1 MRYLIYI
8 LLLLTALLL
17 LFCSREL
24 PTAANGPYL
33 NLAEGVKYVGM
44 NTCKSC
50 HANVHATFI
59 HTGMGRSFGRA
70 TPEKTDATFG
80 EHALVYDTVSNL
92 YYKPFFRDS
101 VMYVLEFR
109 LEGSDTVHQRLE
121 RIDYIVGSGQ
131 HTNSHIVDFN
141 GYIYQAPITYYTQE
155 GRWDMAPGF
164 RGDNIRFDR
173 LLTTEWITC
182 HNDFPDYV
190 EGSLNK
196 YSQMPAGIECE
207 RCHGPGEV
215 HAREKL
221 AGHIVDTSKHIDYTI
236 VTPSDLPRDLQMDL
250 CQRCHLQGIAVLN
263 EGKDFFDFKPGMRL
277 QDVFNVFLPRY
288 TNSDERFIMASQADR
303 LRLSPCYKESEMTCI
318 TCHNP
323 HQSVEATDKE
333 KYNDACRNCHGKQQ
347 GEGCAAP
354 MAERLAEGDNCS
366 GCHMPR
372 SGSVDIPHVNIT
384 DHYISRNNIKGQE
397 REKAP
402 TENPGFLGL
411 QILTREKATALEMAK
426 AYIAMYDKYLQSSVM
441 LDSARYYLDQSNLPL
456 EEKLATLIHYHFAR
470 QDYNAIAGLAAGLS
484 PSNVSDGWMAYRCGE
499 AFYKL
504 GGYPRALAFYQRAT
518 ERMPYNLDF
527 QEKLG
532 AAYIQLQQLP
542 QAVETLD
549 WVLKENPKRPVALSN
564 LGYACVLQG
573 QFQKAEGLYS
583 QAIALDPDYEQ
594 ALLNKAAVRLLY
606 EDREE
611 ARKLIERV
619 LKINPENRQALAILA
634 RL

>member
-1 MRYLIYI
+1 
-8 LLLLTALLL
+8 
-17 LFCSREL
+17 
-24 PTAANGPYL
+24 
-33 NLAEGVKYVGM
+33 
-44 NTCKSC
+44 
-50 HANVHATFI
+50 
-59 HTGMGRSFGRA
+59 
-70 TPEKTDATFG
+70 
-80 EHALVYDTVSNL
+80 
-92 YYKPFFRDS
+92 
-101 VMYVLEFR
+101 
-109 LEGSDTVHQRLE
+109 
-121 RIDYIVGSGQ
+121 
-131 HTNSHIVDFN
+131 
-141 GYIYQAPITYYTQE
+141 
-155 GRWDMAPGF
+155 
-164 RGDNIRFDR
+164 
-173 LLTTEWITC
+173 
-182 HNDFPDYV
+182 
-190 EGSLNK
+190 
-196 YSQMPAGIECE
+196 
-207 RCHGPGEV
+207 
-215 HAREKL
+215 
-221 AGHIVDTSKHIDYTI
+221 
-236 VTPSDLPRDLQMDL
+236 
-250 CQRCHLQGIAVLN
+250 
-263 EGKDFFDFKPGMRL
+263 
-277 QDVFNVFLPRY
+277 
-288 TNSDERFIMASQADR
+288 
-303 LRLSPCYKESEMTCI
+303 
-318 TCHNP
+318 
-323 HQSVEATDKE
+323 
-333 KYNDACRNCHGKQQ
+333 
-347 GEGCAAP
+347 
-354 MAERLAEGDNCS
+354 
-366 GCHMPR
+366 
-372 SGSVDIPHVNIT
+372 
-384 DHYISRNNIKGQE
+384 
-397 REKAP
+397 EKAP